1 VNAIADFI
9 HIAGTIGVA
18 ADNTSLDRGTGDP
31 AGADRLLGRSIKD
44 NI

>member
-9 HIAGTIGVA
+9 QVAGTIGMA
-18 ADNTSLDRGTGDP
+18 ADNTSLDRSTSDP